1 MYFFKTNDTVFE
13 QVTSRKRVLTVTD
26 NTDGVKCEQRQCSEQ
41 QMIYKSIDFIF
52 LYKLG
57 QSELGRTD
65 EVRFRTDMLLV
76 LNIH

>member
-1 MYFFKTNDTVFE
+1 M
-13 QVTSRKRVLTVTD
+13 
-26 NTDGVKCEQRQCSEQ
+26 CEQRQCSEQ